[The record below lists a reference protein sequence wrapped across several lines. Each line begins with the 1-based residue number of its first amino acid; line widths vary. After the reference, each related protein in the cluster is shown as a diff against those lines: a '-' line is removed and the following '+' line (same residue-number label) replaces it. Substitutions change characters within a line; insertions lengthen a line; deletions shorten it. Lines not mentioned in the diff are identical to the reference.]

1 MDKKT
6 MGIKIKKLRLLRGFK
21 QDYMALQ
28 IGISQTG
35 FSKIETGETNITLE
49 RALTIVDVFN
59 MTLSEFLDWEEEKE
73 A

>member
-1 MDKKT
+1 

-49 RALTIVDVFN
+49 RALTIADVFN
-59 MTLSEFLDWEEEKE
+59 MTLSEFLDWKEEEE
-73 A
+73 V

>member
-1 MDKKT
+1 MDKKM

-49 RALTIVDVFN
+49 RALTIADVFN
-59 MTLSEFLDWEEEKE
+59 MTLPEFLDWKEEE

>member
-49 RALTIVDVFN
+49 RALTIADVFN
-59 MTLSEFLDWEEEKE
+59 MTLSEFLDWKEEEE
-73 A
+73 V

>member
-49 RALTIVDVFN
+49 RALTIADVFN

>member
-1 MDKKT
+1 

-49 RALTIVDVFN
+49 RALTIADVFN
-59 MTLSEFLDWEEEKE
+59 MTLSEFLDWKEEEE

>member
-49 RALTIVDVFN
+49 RALTIADVFN
-59 MTLSEFLDWEEEKE
+59 MTLSEFLDWKEEEE